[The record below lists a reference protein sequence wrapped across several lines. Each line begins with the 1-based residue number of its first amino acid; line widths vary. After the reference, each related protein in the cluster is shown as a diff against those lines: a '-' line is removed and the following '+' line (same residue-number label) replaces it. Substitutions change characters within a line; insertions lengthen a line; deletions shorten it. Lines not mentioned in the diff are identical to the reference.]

1 MIYRSICVELM
12 KMFMDVSEIDNIR
25 KLFVDLPDSICCDPL
40 SALFVDYKILLIVMM
55 LAGR

>member
-1 MIYRSICVELM
+1 M